1 MTETLL
7 ELGRSA
13 AASAQELPLIDLDGT
28 VFVQFGIFLV
38 TALVC
43 SQFLFKPFLAMMTA
57 RGEGIEGARE
67 ESIRADE
74 EARAK
79 IADYDAKLSKA
90 RATAGNERH
99 GHPRDLRLQARLAQE
114 PTLALAERPLEEQRA
129 PLPARRGL
137 HRAPD
142 LRELLLTPHERRA
155 PQIPAP
161 RLRLRL
167 GRGIEP
173 PDRDEPIDHLRRVSL
188 PPSHASGA
196 M

>member
-13 AASAQELPLIDLDGT
+13 ATSAQELPLIDLDGT

-38 TALVC
+38 TALVA

-90 RATAGNERH
+90 RATAGNERQKLRAE
-99 GHPRDLRLQARLAQE
+99 GTDRERDVVQAAVGKAQDAIGRARQTIEADATKARAELA
-114 PTLALAERPLEEQRA
+114 PKAE
-129 PLPARRGL
+129 
-137 HRAPD
+137 D
-142 LRELLLTPHERRA
+142 
-155 PQIPAP
+155 
-161 RLRLRL
+161 L
-167 GRGIEP
+167 GRAIAKRLLNRE
-173 PDRDEPIDHLRRVSL
+173 V
-188 PPSHASGA
+188 A
-196 M
+196 